1 MKQKN
6 REILNQYL
14 KKVLLLMIALNLL
27 NCSKDEDELNCN
39 CGYISEAYK
48 TDYFKISVRN
58 NCDTKETTEY
68 RIYGYYSGFN
78 AIEGVNDFNAFK
90 EDFKI
95 GDQYCDE

>member
-48 TDYFKISVRN
+48 TDYFKI
-58 NCDTKETTEY
+58 
-68 RIYGYYSGFN
+68 
-78 AIEGVNDFNAFK
+78 
-90 EDFKI
+90 
-95 GDQYCDE
+95 